1 MAVVHGGPGAPG
13 EMAPVARELASMAGV
28 LEPLQTA
35 DTVEAQVAE
44 LRDVL
49 QDNAGL
55 PATLIGFSWG
65 AVLSFMLAAKHP
77 SVVGK
82 LVLVS
87 SAPYDESYAVNITTT
102 RLERLGEEDRR
113 EVLSVAEALE
123 APDAADRDAL
133 FARLGRLM
141 TGADMYDPL
150 PHDTEVIQYQYDVYQ
165 SVWQQVN
172 KLRGRGELLSMAE
185 RIECP
190 VVAIHGDY
198 DPHPAGGVREP
209 LSRVLKDFRFVLLE
223 RCGHYPWLERHA
235 RDEFYRVLKRE
246 L

>member
-1 MAVVHGGPGAPG
+1 
-13 EMAPVARELASMAGV
+13 MAPVARELSSVTGV

-35 DTVEAQVAE
+35 DTVEGQVAE
-44 LRDVL
+44 LKDVL
-49 QDNAGL
+49 QDNAEL
-55 PATLIGFSWG
+55 PVTLIGFSWG

-113 EVLSVAEALE
+113 EVLSLAESLE

-141 TGADMYDPL
+141 TRADMYDPL
-150 PHDTEVIQYQYDVYQ
+150 PHDMEVIQYQYGIFQ
-165 SVWQQVN
+165 SVWQQAN
-172 KLRGRGELLSMAE
+172 KLRGRGELLAMAE
-185 RIECP
+185 RIACP

-198 DPHPAGGVREP
+198 DPHPAEGVREP
-209 LSRVLKDFRFVLLE
+209 LNRILKDFRFVLLE

-235 RDEFYRVLKRE
+235 RAEFYRVLKQE